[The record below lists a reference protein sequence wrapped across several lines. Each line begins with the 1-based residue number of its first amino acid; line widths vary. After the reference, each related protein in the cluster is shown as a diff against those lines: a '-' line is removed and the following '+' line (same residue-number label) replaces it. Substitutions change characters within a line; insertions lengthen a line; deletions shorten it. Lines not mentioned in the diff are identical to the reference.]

1 MKQIS
6 GSMYDGF
13 SVASITEKAE
23 NIERMF
29 DMSEKQAITEEM
41 HLGKEWFKQA
51 HEQTLETL
59 PDFME
64 HVLNDYFHDYGT
76 ICHAIS
82 ACALAAV
89 HAADSSP
96 NGGITG
102 FQAGFVMWDIIK
114 QMNYVDNK
122 CGLKI
127 TNYDYMLYPQYADRF
142 EKTIDNHTWK
152 VLQETAKKK
161 IEQDSEIASQ
171 RVIEHWKSIAGGN
184 VPFGYQIKGD

>member
-23 NIERMF
+23 NIERVF

-41 HLGKEWFKQA
+41 HLEKEWFKQA

-64 HVLNDYFHDYGT
+64 HVLNDYCHDYGT
-76 ICHAIS
+76 ICYAIS

-89 HAADSSP
+89 H
-96 NGGITG
+96 
-102 FQAGFVMWDIIK
+102 IIK

-171 RVIEHWKSIAGGN
+171 RVIEHWKSIADGN
-184 VPFGYQIKGD
+184 VPFGYQINGD